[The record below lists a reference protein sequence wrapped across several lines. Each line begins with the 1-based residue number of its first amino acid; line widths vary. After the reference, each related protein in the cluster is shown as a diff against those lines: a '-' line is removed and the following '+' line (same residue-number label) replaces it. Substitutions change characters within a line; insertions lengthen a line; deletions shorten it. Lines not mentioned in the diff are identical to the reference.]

1 MPGGTAVPYRLVG
14 LPGAIGGAIEFEEF
28 LLPELKGL
36 GDQVGRKQFDQD
48 IEVAH
53 GTVVIPTRQLY
64 LLINLGQVF
73 LKLDKGP
80 VGL

>member
-1 MPGGTAVPYRLVG
+1 
-14 LPGAIGGAIEFEEF
+14 
-28 LLPELKGL
+28 LKGL

>member
-1 MPGGTAVPYRLVG
+1 MAAPLVLDAQRQG
-14 LPGAIGGAIEFEEF
+14 VWQELFEEF
-28 LLPELKGL
+28 RLPELKGL
-36 GDQVGRKQFDQD
+36 GDQVGRKRFDQD